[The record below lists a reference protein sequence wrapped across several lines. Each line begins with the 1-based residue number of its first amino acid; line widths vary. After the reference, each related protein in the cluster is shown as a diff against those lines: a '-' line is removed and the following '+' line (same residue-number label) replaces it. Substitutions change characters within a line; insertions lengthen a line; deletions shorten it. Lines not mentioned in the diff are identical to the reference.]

1 MLNEG
6 CFLVKN
12 ARKIAGERNRKE
24 YFKNGVF
31 HRDYKKGPA
40 VSWDGPVEQGGSEMF
55 YKNGLFHRPSTMGP
69 ALINSGGIKRGGAE
83 SYWCEGKLHRHWSEG
98 PARVYG
104 DWIEYWW
111 EGNLHRDPLDGPA
124 WIYETEKSKIEKY
137 YVNGVEY
144 PDKDAA
150 LVAWLK
156 QTPSLP

>member
-1 MLNEG
+1 M
-6 CFLVKN
+6 KN

-83 SYWCEGKLHRHWSEG
+83 SYWCEGKLHR
-98 PARVYG
+98 
-104 DWIEYWW
+104 
-111 EGNLHRDPLDGPA
+111 DPLDGPA